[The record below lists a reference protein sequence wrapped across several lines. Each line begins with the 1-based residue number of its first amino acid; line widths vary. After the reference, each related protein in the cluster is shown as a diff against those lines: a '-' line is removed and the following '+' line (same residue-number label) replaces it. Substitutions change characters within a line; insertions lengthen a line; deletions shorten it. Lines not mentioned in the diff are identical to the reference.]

1 MRRRQTSAGK
11 ETRKMAT
18 DKRYYWI
25 KLKTDFFNQETMDFL
40 MAQEN
45 GCQYIVLYQMLC
57 LQTANNNGELAT
69 RIGEVIVPYDIKKI
83 VRDTKYFDF
92 DTVTVAL
99 ELFTKLGLIYQE
111 EDQVLRISNFEELV
125 GSETTWAE
133 KKRIYRQKKAQI
145 EDKEEDIAE
154 DKSRTMSEKRL
165 EIRDKRLDIRYKD
178 IEKEREREEKEKE
191 KEKRAS
197 ATARPERHK
206 YGEYKN
212 VLLSD
217 QELEKIKE
225 EYPDWETRI
234 ETLSGYIASTGKT
247 YKSHY
252 ATIRNWARRD
262 QEKKEKKA
270 PGNTAAEK
278 LNDAYKMM
286 ASWAGEEDA

>member
-1 MRRRQTSAGK
+1 
-11 ETRKMAT
+11 MA
-18 DKRYYWI
+18 DKKRYYWI

-57 LQTANNNGELAT
+57 LQSANNHGELAT

-99 ELFTKLGLIYQE
+99 ELFTKLGLIYQQ
-111 EDQVLRISNFEELV
+111 EDQVLRISNFDEMV

-133 KKRIYRQKKAQI
+133 KKRAYRQKIAQI
-145 EDKEEDIAE
+145 EDKAE
-154 DKSRTMSEKRL
+154 DNDSDNTEDNSRTMSEKRL
-165 EIRDKRLDIRYKD
+165 DIRDKRLDIREKRLEKETEK
-178 IEKEREREEKEKE
+178 EKERER
-191 KEKRAS
+191 KRAS
-197 ATARPERHK
+197 ATARPARHK

-212 VLLSD
+212 VLLSED
-217 QELEKIKE
+217 ELEKLKAD
-225 EYPDWETRI
+225 YPDWKERI
-234 ETLSGYIASTGKT
+234 ETLSGYIASTGKS

-262 QEKKEKKA
+262 QEKQTKE
-270 PGNTAAEK
+270 PVSQTAQDLAQSYEMMARWAEK
-278 LNDAYKMM
+278 
-286 ASWAGEEDA
+286 

>member
-1 MRRRQTSAGK
+1 
-11 ETRKMAT
+11 MA
-18 DKRYYWI
+18 DKKRYYWI

-57 LQTANNNGELAT
+57 LQSANNHGELAT

-99 ELFTKLGLIYQE
+99 ELFTKLGLIYQQ
-111 EDQVLRISNFEELV
+111 EDQVLRISNFDEMV

-133 KKRIYRQKKAQI
+133 KKRAYRQKIKQI
-145 EDKEEDIAE
+145 EDKAE
-154 DKSRTMSEKRL
+154 DNDLDNTEDNSRTMSEKRL
-165 EIRDKRLDIRYKD
+165 DIRDKRLDIRDKRLEK
-178 IEKEREREEKEKE
+178 EKEREIE
-191 KEKRAS
+191 RAS
-197 ATARPERHK
+197 ATARPARHK

-217 QELEKIKE
+217 NELEKIKQ
-225 EYPDWETRI
+225 EYPDWEKRI

-262 QEKKEKKA
+262 QEKQKKE
-270 PGNTAAEK
+270 PVNQTAQDLTQSYEMMARWAEK
-278 LNDAYKMM
+278 
-286 ASWAGEEDA
+286 